1 VRLADVNL
9 LLYAVDSMSPR
20 HERARRWLDERLNG
34 TEQVAFTWSTING
47 FLRLVTRRASASS
60 PLDLVMAFDY
70 VQAWLAR
77 PQVVVVDPTDRH
89 LGLMRDLL
97 EPLGT
102 AGNLVTDAHLAAL
115 AIEHGAILE
124 SSDHDF
130 GRFRG
135 LRWLDPL
142 SE

>member
-1 VRLADVNL
+1 VRLPDVNL
-9 LLYAVDSMSPR
+9 LLYSVDSMSPR

-34 TEQVAFTWSTING
+34 TEQVAFTWSTISG
-47 FLRLVTRRASASS
+47 FLRLITRRASASS
-60 PLDLVMAFDY
+60 PLAPMVAFDY
-70 VQAWLAR
+70 VQDWLAR
-77 PQVVVVDPTDRH
+77 PHVIVVDPTDRH
-89 LGLMRDLL
+89 LGLMRELL
-97 EPLGT
+97 QPLGT

-115 AIEHGAILE
+115 AIEHGATLE

-135 LRWLDPL
+135 LRWIDPL